1 MFNSK
6 DNISLLWETLTED
19 VININKENFDI
30 VRYKFLN
37 HIETANEY
45 PLSLTDKN
53 KRFIDEFIG
62 IYNSIN
68 VFHNVSLGDL
78 VKNKQNE
85 FADLV
90 KNKQN
95 EFDNLINPKKP
106 ETINL
111 SDNIDDKP
119 NVDINKK
126 LEEYQNKRDHEPWLS
141 TYEKLPTTSN
151 KSEIVE
157 NTDNITLK
165 FISKLKIENDTMD
178 TIPINA
184 VDIDKKVSFVD
195 EPTDSTMK
203 KNDVLIE
210 LREIKRKVSK
220 LINVL
225 ETTEIVI

>member
-1 MFNSK
+1 MFINN
-6 DNISLLWETLTED
+6 DNINLLWETLTEN

-37 HIETANEY
+37 HIKIVNEY

-53 KRFIDEFIG
+53 KKFIDEFIG

-68 VFHNVSLGDL
+68 VFHNESFDDL
-78 VKNKQNE
+78 VKNR
-85 FADLV
+85 
-90 KNKQN
+90 QN

-111 SDNIDDKP
+111 SDDIDDNPNID
-119 NVDINKK
+119 ITKK
-126 LEEYQNKRDHEPWLS
+126 LEEYQNRRNNEPWLS
-141 TYEKLPTTSN
+141 TYEEPSTSN
-151 KSEIVE
+151 K
-157 NTDNITLK
+157 ITETKNLDIDKITQK
-165 FISKLKIENDTMD
+165 FISKLKIENETTD
-178 TIPINA
+178 TIPIKTI
-184 VDIDKKVSFVD
+184 DIDKKVTFVD
-195 EPTDSTMK
+195 RPTDSSMK
-203 KNDVLIE
+203 KNDVLLE